1 MQFMVHLNHFQ
12 AMVKHS
18 TFVIE
23 VQSHSIMV
31 LDPGLCIE
39 AMSHYKVYN
48 VFFISNISA
57 MVQSINHI
65 YIYIYMGPF

>member
-1 MQFMVHLNHFQ
+1 MSLNLKSTPFLSFYICVCVYVYIYNILQFMVDLDHWQ

-31 LDPGLCIE
+31 MDPGLGME
-39 AMSHYKVYN
+39 AM
-48 VFFISNISA
+48 
-57 MVQSINHI
+57 
-65 YIYIYMGPF
+65 

>member
-1 MQFMVHLNHFQ
+1 MQFMADLDHWQ

-31 LDPGLCIE
+31 MDPAPGME
-39 AMSHYKVYN
+39 AM
-48 VFFISNISA
+48 
-57 MVQSINHI
+57 
-65 YIYIYMGPF
+65 

>member
-1 MQFMVHLNHFQ
+1 MVDLDHWQ

-31 LDPGLCIE
+31 MDPGLGME
-39 AMSHYKVYN
+39 AM
-48 VFFISNISA
+48 
-57 MVQSINHI
+57 
-65 YIYIYMGPF
+65 